1 MSKKIKAL
9 ELTALRDSIGAT
21 KDYVI
26 LEPVKLDAAA
36 DYEFRRTLRV
46 KKIRVLMV
54 KNSYAKK
61 VFGELKLNAGD
72 VWSSTTLLCFGG
84 SSMKELSNTVD
95 TAVKASKK
103 DAKAPEKFKVKTA
116 VSDGLPVTL
125 DAAKKMPTR
134 EEAIGNVLG
143 CVLAPGANLAAA
155 ILGAGATLLA
165 VVKTIQEN
173 AEKAATEVPA
183 AAETPAA
190 PAGDATPAA

>member
-9 ELTALRDSIGAT
+9 ELTALRDSIGTT

-26 LEPVKLDAAA
+26 LEPIKLDAAA
-36 DYEFRRTLRV
+36 DYEFRRTLRE

-61 VFGELKLNAGD
+61 VFGELKLSAGD

-84 SSMKELSNTVD
+84 ANMKELSTTVD

-103 DAKAPEKFKVKTA
+103 DAKAAEKFKVKTA

-125 DAAKKMPTR
+125 EAAKKMPTR

-143 CVLAPGANLAAA
+143 CVLAPGANLLAA
-155 ILGAGATLLA
+155 ILGAGATIMS
-165 VVKTIQEN
+165 VVKTIEEN
-173 AEKAATEVPA
+173 AEKAATAGPAEV
-183 AAETPAA
+183 AA
-190 PAGDATPAA
+190 PTADATPAA

>member
-9 ELTALRDSIGAT
+9 ELTALRDSIGAA

-26 LEPVKLDAAA
+26 LEPIKLDAAA
-36 DYEFRRTLRV
+36 DYEFRRTLRE

-103 DAKAPEKFKVKTA
+103 DAKAAEKFKVKTA
-116 VSDGLPVTL
+116 VSDGSPVTL
-125 DAAKKMPTR
+125 EVAKKMPTR

-155 ILGAGATLLA
+155 ILGAGATIMA
-165 VVKTIQEN
+165 VVKTIETN
-173 AEKAATEVPA
+173 AEKAATDVPA
-183 AAETPAA
+183 VAEAPAGGGDAA
-190 PAGDATPAA
+190 PAA

>member
-9 ELTALRDSIGAT
+9 ELTALRDSLGAA

-26 LEPVKLDAAA
+26 LEPVKCDAAA
-36 DYEFRRTLRV
+36 DYEFRRTLRD

-72 VWSSTTLLCFGG
+72 IWSSTTLLCFGG
-84 SSMKELSNTVD
+84 ANMKELSNTVD

-103 DAKAPEKFKVKTA
+103 DAKAAEKYKVKTA
-116 VSDGLPVTL
+116 VSDGSPVTL
-125 DAAKKMPTR
+125 EVAKKMPTR

-173 AEKAATEVPA
+173 AEKAGTDATA
-183 AAETPAA
+183 TGETPAA
-190 PAGDATPAA
+190 APDATPAA

>member
-9 ELTALRDSIGAT
+9 ELTALRDSIGTT

-26 LEPVKLDAAA
+26 LEPIKLDAAA
-36 DYEFRRTLRV
+36 DYEFRRTLRE

-84 SSMKELSNTVD
+84 ANMKELSNTVD

-103 DAKAPEKFKVKTA
+103 DAKASEKFKVKTA
-116 VSDGLPVTL
+116 VSDGSPVTL
-125 DAAKKMPTR
+125 EAAKKMPTR

-143 CVLAPGANLAAA
+143 CVLAPGANLLAA
-155 ILGAGATLLA
+155 IQGAGATLLA

-173 AEKAATEVPA
+173 AEKAAKEAPA
-183 AAETPAA
+183 AEAPAPAA
-190 PAGDATPAA
+190 DATPAA